1 MVATDDRLFSS
12 PLASRLAGI
21 DLSPRAG
28 TPGLRH
34 WFHCAALGAV
44 GGTLG
49 CIAFPRSGI
58 LAGGTGPRSR
68 ARGAIGGARFAF
80 GAVGMDVL
88 DTFGET
94 LKALLRGPD
103 GALGGGGVFG
113 RENPGPEAVN

>member
-1 MVATDDRLFSS
+1 M
-12 PLASRLAGI
+12 
-21 DLSPRAG
+21 DLSPSAG

-49 CIAFPRSGI
+49 CIALPRSGI
-58 LAGGTGPRSR
+58 LADGTGPLSR
-68 ARGAIGGARFAF
+68 ARGAIGGARLAF

-88 DTFGET
+88 ETFGET
-94 LKALLRGPD
+94 LKARLRGPD

-113 RENPGPEAVN
+113 RENAGPEALN